1 MVRALIPSKGYNHSA
16 YRYRCTKSHP
26 PCSASCFSQS
36 KKASK
41 RQDRVSNPASSSI
54 EYDVFECSDV
64 LILCVDNF
72 AAYNRLL
79 RGNDHP
85 RPYSENIFCD
95 GRIANPYSI

>member
-1 MVRALIPSKGYNHSA
+1 
-16 YRYRCTKSHP
+16 
-26 PCSASCFSQS
+26 
-36 KKASK
+36 
-41 RQDRVSNPASSSI
+41 
-54 EYDVFECSDV
+54 
-64 LILCVDNF
+64 LCVDNF